1 MPKTYK
7 GVGCLTGR
15 SLVFNSSDIRAVVP
29 VDDTAKITSQKERH
43 PSMSN
48 ISEIRGRQVLD
59 SRGNPTVEAE
69 VRLAD
74 GSLGRAI
81 VPSGASTGEHEAVEL
96 RDGDNQTYL
105 GKGVLKAVEN
115 VNGEIADALANFD
128 AADQRTLD
136 QKMIE
141 LDGTE
146 NKGRLGANAILAVS
160 MAAARAAANGYEL
173 PLYRYLG
180 GAGANTLPTP
190 MMNILNGG
198 AHADNNVDF
207 QEFMVMP
214 VGAESFSEALRWGV
228 EVFHTLKGVLKKRGY
243 NTAVGDEGG
252 FAPSVKSNVEAIE
265 VVLEAIQQAGY
276 KPGEEIA
283 IALDPAA
290 SEFFQD
296 GKYVFT
302 KSDKSSKSSEDM
314 VRFWAKWVDDYP
326 IVSLEDGLA
335 ENDWEGWQNL
345 TKELGGKIQLVGDDI
360 FVTNISFLQEGIDK
374 HVANS
379 ILIKVNQ
386 IGTVSET
393 LDAIDLA
400 RRNGYTSVISH
411 RSGETEDTFIAD
423 LAVATGAGQIKTGS
437 ASRTDRV
444 AKYNQLLRI
453 EEELG
458 NGARFLGLKA
468 LNYKGYLT

>member
-1 MPKTYK
+1 
-7 GVGCLTGR
+7 
-15 SLVFNSSDIRAVVP
+15 
-29 VDDTAKITSQKERH
+29 
-43 PSMSN
+43 MSAMN
-48 ISEIRGRQVLD
+48 ISGIHAREVLD

-69 VRLAD
+69 VTLTD
-74 GSLGRAI
+74 GTRGRAI

-96 RDGDNQTYL
+96 RDGDKKRFL
-105 GKGVLKAVEN
+105 GKGVLKAVAN
-115 VNGEIADALANFD
+115 VNGEIAKALANFD
-128 AADQRTLD
+128 AADQRRLD
-136 QKMIE
+136 RKMIE
-141 LDGTE
+141 LDGT
-146 NKGRLGANAILAVS
+146 KTKSRLGANAILAVS
-160 MAAARAAANGYEL
+160 MAAARAAAAAKKV

-180 GAGANTLPTP
+180 GPGANILPLP

-214 VGAESFSEALRWGV
+214 VGAKSFSEALRWGV

-252 FAPSVKSNVEAIE
+252 FAPSLKSNVEAIE
-265 VVLEAIQQAGY
+265 LVLEAIQQAGY
-276 KPGEEIA
+276 KPGAQVA

-290 SEFFQD
+290 SEFYQD
-296 GKYVFT
+296 GKYVFK
-302 KSDKSSKSSEDM
+302 KSDKSSKSSEEM
-314 VRFWAKWVDDYP
+314 VRHWAQWAKDYP
-326 IVSLEDGLA
+326 IVSLEDGLS
-335 ENDWEGWQNL
+335 EDDWDGWAML
-345 TKELGGKIQLVGDDI
+345 TKELGGKIQLVGDDL
-360 FVTNISFLQEGIDK
+360 FVTNVEFLQEGIDK

-393 LDAIDLA
+393 LDAIELA

-437 ASRTDRV
+437 ASRTDRI

-458 NGARFLGLKA
+458 GTARFLGLKA
-468 LNYKGYLT
+468 LNYKA

>member
-1 MPKTYK
+1 MP
-7 GVGCLTGR
+7 
-15 SLVFNSSDIRAVVP
+15 
-29 VDDTAKITSQKERH
+29 DTS
-43 PSMSN
+43 
-48 ISEIRGRQVLD
+48 ISEIYGRQVLD

-69 VRLAD
+69 VHLA
-74 GSLGRAI
+74 GGARARAI

-96 RDGDNQTYL
+96 RDGDAQRYL
-105 GKGVLKAVEN
+105 GRGVLKAVEN
-115 VNGEIADALANFD
+115 VNGEISEALGGMD
-128 AADQRTLD
+128 AADQRAID
-136 QKMIE
+136 AKMIE
-141 LDGTE
+141 LDGTP

-160 MAAARAAANGYEL
+160 MAAARACANAFEL

-180 GAGANTLPTP
+180 GAGASTLPVP

-214 VGAESFSEALRWGV
+214 VGAPSFSEALRWGV

-276 KPGEEIA
+276 RPGEDIS

-290 SEFFQD
+290 SEFYQD
-296 GKYVFT
+296 GKYVFK
-302 KSDKSSKSSEDM
+302 KSDKSAKTSEEM
-314 VRFWAKWVDDYP
+314 VKYWAKWVRDYP
-326 IVSLEDGLA
+326 IVSLEDGLS
-335 ENDWEGWQNL
+335 EEDWDGWALL
-345 TKELGGKIQLVGDDI
+345 TQELGGKIQLVGDDI
-360 FVTNISFLQEGIDK
+360 FVTNIQIFGEGIEK
-374 HVANS
+374 GIANS
-379 ILIKVNQ
+379 ILIKLNQ

-400 RRNGYTSVISH
+400 CRNRYTSVISH
-411 RSGETEDTFIAD
+411 RSGESEDTFIAD

-437 ASRTDRV
+437 ASRTDRI

-458 NGARFLGLKA
+458 GAARFLGIKA
-468 LNYKGYLT
+468 LNYAG